1 MDFSI
6 AKVTPEKMVEVLDSV
21 YTQVLTGLPGQ
32 KNIYDLADDYKYR
45 YESTEQ
51 AISKLIKSQVAKAT
65 VTGAVTGL
73 GGLIALPIALPADLV
88 GSLGIQL
95 RMIGAIAVLRGYD
108 PSDDQVKTLAYA
120 CLVGSGVT
128 DLLKG
133 AGLKIGVKMTEKLV
147 QKIPGKV
154 LIKINQKVGFR
165 LVTKGGSKGIIN
177 LGKMVPFI
185 GAPIGGGFNLVETAG
200 IAEAA
205 KIVFI

>member
-1 MDFSI
+1 MDLSI
-6 AKVTPEKMVEVLDSV
+6 AKITPEKMVEVLDSV

-32 KNIYDLADDYKYR
+32 KSIYDLADDYKYR

-51 AISKLIKSQVAKAT
+51 AISKLIRSQVAKAT

-73 GGLIALPIALPADLV
+73 GGLISLPIALPADLV

-120 CLVGSGVT
+120 CLVGSGAT

-185 GAPIGGGFNLVETAG
+185 GAPIGGGFNFVETSG

-205 KIVFI
+205 KIVFV

>member
-6 AKVTPEKMVEVLDSV
+6 TKVTPEKMVEVLDSV
-21 YTQVLTGLPGQ
+21 YIQVLTGLPGQ
-32 KNIYDLADDYKYR
+32 KNICDLADDYKNR
-45 YESTEQ
+45 YLSTEE

-65 VTGAVTGL
+65 ATGAVTGL
-73 GGLIALPIALPADLV
+73 GGLISLPIALPADLV
-88 GSLGIQL
+88 GCLGIQL

-108 PSDDQVKTLAYA
+108 PSDDQVKTLVYA

-133 AGLKIGVKMTEKLV
+133 SGLKIGVKMTEKLV

-177 LGKMVPFI
+177 LGKMVPLV
-185 GAPIGGGFNLVETAG
+185 GAPIGGGFNFVETSG
-200 IAEAA
+200 IAKAA
-205 KIVFI
+205 KIVFV